1 MKIRHELTPFFCET
15 YRIDRHKDYPVEWI
29 DSRTLLVSERLDLAA
44 KVKYI
49 ESRESG
55 QISPFVRDCYVK
67 YIEAFSYGTFKESGN
82 NEKDSIKKY
91 IDSFHHLIDAIKA
104 SGFDASKSVIPVGKD
119 NILLDGAHRAAVA
132 IYFNKKI
139 PIIRLPD
146 IKVILAVI
154 FALQGNQVLLVD
166 CDLRRPSVHK
176 EFHLPNN
183 EGLTNLVANHV
194 GKGVDDYLRVSEV
207 EGLSILTGGPVTPNP
222 AEILSSNRMKQLE
235 KELAERFDLVI
246 YDTPPLLGF
255 TDAQVLAG
263 REDGTIFVVHYG
275 VDTKEEVMKASESL
289 KMVNANVLGV
299 VYNRVPGGQ
308 KEHSYYYGY
317 KDEE

>member
-1 MKIRHELTPFFCET
+1 MKIRHELTPYFCET
-15 YRIDRHKDYPVEWI
+15 YMIDRHKDYPVEWI

-55 QISPFVRDCYVK
+55 QVSPFVRDCYVK
-67 YIEAFSYGTFKESGN
+67 HIEAFSYGTFKESGN

-91 IDSFHHLIDAIKA
+91 IDSIHHLIDAIKA

-132 IYFNKKI
+132 NYFNKKI

-154 FALQGNQVLLVD
+154 FALQDNQVLLVD

-176 EFHLPNN
+176 VFQLPNN
-183 EGLTNLVANHV
+183 EGLTNLLANHV
-194 GKGVDDYLRVSEV
+194 GKGGDDHLRVSEV
-207 EGLSILTGGPVTPNP
+207 EGLSILTGGPVPPNP

-235 KELAERFDLVI
+235 KELAERFDLII

-299 VYNRVPGGQ
+299 VYNWARGGG

-317 KDEE
+317 NDEE